1 MYVRRTL
8 YVRNLF
14 IKLKGRDGHFSSLIC
29 LLNQD
34 LAAIN
39 EMIRS
44 QPARNGVKRKV
55 LLQDDDEVQ
64 TVKKA
69 AGEEGEVLVFGGERK
84 DEAGQ

>member
-1 MYVRRTL
+1 MPL
-8 YVRNLF
+8 
-14 IKLKGRDGHFSSLIC
+14 KLKGRDGHIISLIC
-29 LLNQD
+29 LLIQD

-69 AGEEGEVLVFGGERK
+69 VGEEGEVLVFGGERK

>member
-1 MYVRRTL
+1 
-8 YVRNLF
+8 
-14 IKLKGRDGHFSSLIC
+14 
-29 LLNQD
+29 
-34 LAAIN
+34 
-39 EMIRS
+39 MIRS